1 MLDTVRADTA
11 RLTESEPTLSDK
23 IGVALLHPGLHA
35 VLCYRL
41 AHWLYGHRL
50 RLAAAVLSYLGSVLT
65 GAQISPRASIGK
77 GLVIYH
83 PQGVVIG
90 AGAVLGEHCT
100 LVHGAVIGQLY
111 GGGDRP
117 SIGDRLFAGTGAKI
131 LGRVTIGH
139 DVRVGANSVV
149 ITSIPDGAS
158 IAGNPAR
165 ILNACSASIDPLD
178 AELPAARVNGA
189 ASAPAVT
196 TNGGP
201 SRAVI
206 LERLLPLIASIL
218 EGPEQPIDEATGLLG
233 EGIGVDSIEILK
245 LVCAIEE
252 EFDLTID
259 ERELQ
264 PSYFRTVATVVTFI
278 QAQLVHG
285 EILA

>member
-1 MLDTVRADTA
+1 MLDTVRSDIA
-11 RLTESEPTLSDK
+11 RLTASEPTAADK
-23 IGVALLHPGLHA
+23 IGVVLLHLGLHA
-35 VLCYRL
+35 VVSYRL
-41 AHWLYGHRL
+41 AHWLHSHRL
-50 RLAAAVLSYLGSVLT
+50 RLAAAVVSYLGSVLT

-90 AGAVLGEHCT
+90 AGAVLGEQCT
-100 LVHGAVIGQLY
+100 LVHGTVIGQLY

-149 ITSIPDGAS
+149 ITPIPDGAS
-158 IAGNPAR
+158 VSGNPAR
-165 ILNACSASIDPLD
+165 ILSACRASMDALD
-178 AELPAARVNGA
+178 HELAAAPVNGA
-189 ASAPAVT
+189 RSAQPVT
-196 TNGGP
+196 TDGGP
-201 SRAVI
+201 SRAAI
-206 LERLLPLIASIL
+206 LERLLPLIASVL
-218 EGPEQPIDEATGLLG
+218 EDPRQPIDEGTGLLG

-252 EFDLTID
+252 EFELTID

-264 PSYFRTVATVVTFI
+264 PSSFRTVASVVTFI
-278 QAQLVHG
+278 QAQFVHG
-285 EILA
+285 GILA